1 MQSVVKG
8 YRGIGLLFEVNND
21 RILYILIILA
31 AMAAVGLIGVE
42 YAGSVIVERPVATSP
57 GLI

>member
-21 RILYILIILA
+21 RIYYILIILA
-31 AMAAVGLIGVE
+31 AMAAVGWIGVE
-42 YAGSVIVERPVATSP
+42 YAGSVIVERPVAASP